1 MFGVC
6 DVHLRYIYTAPG
18 LLAIPLSVPLAHER
32 VVEVLSACE
41 NILFLYL

>member
-6 DVHLRYIYTAPG
+6 DVHLRYTAPG

-32 VVEVLSACE
+32 VEEVLSACE